1 MCPDRGVATALDPSS
16 DRGARHGRHR
26 CLPPPAGPPD
36 GRPSSSRRRCS
47 PRAGEHSAAGI
58 ALAVAWA
65 GLAIVF
71 GVYAIVARSVG
82 AVVLMLGVLAILRG
96 AWTRSW
102 YEEEP
107 RSLTMERQIHLLP

>member
-1 MCPDRGVATALDPSS
+1 MAAIDVSRHLLVRPTVAHRPLD
-16 DRGARHGRHR
+16 DAA
-26 CLPPPAGPPD
+26 PPAPENT
-36 GRPSSSRRRCS
+36 R
-47 PRAGEHSAAGI
+47 AGI

-65 GLAIVF
+65 GLAVVF